1 MHSLIKW
8 SELQGYEVH
17 VIPHFLYTFTM
28 IDSEQTSQH
37 LTESGPELG
46 KEKLRQDLI
55 VGKFEDFLHD
65 HSRADQR
72 GKALSQLTITLRALN
87 GMHPLQGSGF
97 ETEDAK
103 YIANPEQTGFLQLGK
118 IHSKG
123 TANEGALDFYS
134 RYAHYDASTKYT
146 DLILVFKP
154 ETRQMVVSQDSDQD
168 QIPAATWA
176 RIEKAGFSQ
185 SSVQGLR
192 PAEDVLF
199 LVFDP
204 HQMGIK
210 EIIQEYQQQYP
221 ELAHMMVSVDDFP
234 DRFTEDG
241 LLPGENKPENAQID
255 CVKLISEVMTW
266 YGDIN
271 SYADFLIDQISPL
284 LREEEKIR
292 VIDLILEKI
301 AVGVYGPLQES
312 EHIHVLRKVAD
323 QISDQTLYNY
333 LKLPRSFFRPE
344 QYIPLIYM
352 KYTDRQQGV
361 PDQILAFIEEND
373 DTAVYQK
380 LATANAEEWEQIKEA
395 AAQTDSRDRY
405 KYFFGPLDHLDIDQK
420 NAAAARRADLGVMLE
435 NVFLRQLVDEMVAKP
450 IPAWKKTARRL
461 WVGLTDPAQLDDQKT
476 LLSKNFIQGRYSNF
490 SEREYKQVQELH
502 NDLYMLEEF
511 LSSNWRNGFDAA
523 YRPLRWAEGDTAAR
537 IKYAERLK
545 DRVLSALGDKLTL
558 LLEYYKKYPEGFTA
572 ERSE

>member
-1 MHSLIKW
+1 
-8 SELQGYEVH
+8 
-17 VIPHFLYTFTM
+17 M
-28 IDSEQTSQH
+28 IDTEQTSQH
-37 LTESGPELG
+37 ITESGPVLD

-55 VGKFEDFLHD
+55 VEKFEDFLRD

-72 GKALSQLTITLRALN
+72 GKALSQLRITLRALN

-97 ETEDAK
+97 EIEDAK

-118 IHSKG
+118 IHSEG

-154 ETRQMVVSQDSDQD
+154 ETRQLVALPDSDQD
-168 QIPAATWA
+168 QISAATWA
-176 RIEKAGFSQ
+176 RIEKAGFSP

-204 HQMGIK
+204 HQRDIA

-221 ELAHMMVSVDDFP
+221 ELAHLMVSVDDFP

-255 CVKLISEVMTW
+255 CVKLMSEVMTW

-271 SYADFLIDQISPL
+271 LYADFLIDQISPL
-284 LREEEKIR
+284 LREEEKIK
-292 VIDLILEKI
+292 VIDLILEKT
-301 AVGVYGPLQES
+301 AVGVYGPLKEA
-312 EHIHVLRKVAD
+312 EHTHVLRKVAD
-323 QISDQTLYNY
+323 QISDETLYNY

-352 KYTDRQQGV
+352 KYTDRQQRL
-361 PDQILAFIEEND
+361 PDQILAFIEENN
-373 DTAVYQK
+373 DTAVYQR
-380 LATANAEEWEQIKEA
+380 LATANAEEWEQIKEE
-395 AAQTDSRDRY
+395 AAQIDARDRY
-405 KYFFGPLDHLDIDQK
+405 KYFFEPLEHLDIEQK

-435 NVFLRQLVDEMVAKP
+435 NVFLQQLVDEMMAKP
-450 IPAWKKTARRL
+450 ISRWKKTARRF
-461 WVGLTDPAQLDDQKT
+461 WVGLTDPDQRADQKT
-476 LLSKNFIQGRYSNF
+476 RLSKNFIQGKYTSF
-490 SEREYKQVQELH
+490 SEREYKQVQELY

-511 LSSNWRNGFDAA
+511 LSSNWRNGFDTA
-523 YRPLRWAEGDTAAR
+523 YRPLQWADGDTAAR
-537 IKYAERLK
+537 IRCAESLK
-545 DRVLSALGDKLTL
+545 NRVLPALADKLTL
-558 LLEYYKKYPEGFTA
+558 LLKYYKKYPAGITA
-572 ERSE
+572 ERSR